1 MGQAFLCPCLSF
13 VVAAFALLIFPA
25 IAMTSKAQIEQLLA
39 DGGRYD
45 VEILPQLEEY
55 LEKQLKE
62 GTYDLEANLALLKL
76 YLLYPEETKVRVYEG
91 ILVKALMAFPATD
104 FALCMYQIPEK
115 HHAALKRVDQLSQH
129 LEMAKFKAFWKAAE
143 EQVAAESGGE
153 AAGISRATG
162 WQDAIRKF
170 VCGVVSSTYR
180 SIKCDQLADLL
191 NMDAKSLDPVIKEN
205 GWSRSKEAKDTIIV
219 RENASFETARAEPKA
234 SAAMSLDMYR
244 QLFMASASA

>member
-1 MGQAFLCPCLSF
+1 
-13 VVAAFALLIFPA
+13 
-25 IAMTSKAQIEQLLA
+25 MTSKAQIEQLLA

-62 GTYDLEANLALLKL
+62 GAYDLEANLALLKL
-76 YLLYPEETKVRVYEG
+76 YLLNPEQTKVPVYEG

-115 HHAALKRVDQLSQH
+115 HHATLKKVEQLSQH

-143 EQVAAESGGE
+143 EQVAADNNDKE
-153 AAGISRATG
+153 AAGISRAKG

-170 VCGVVSSTYR
+170 VCGVVTSTYR

-219 RENASFETARAEPKA
+219 REDASFETARAEPKA